1 MPKLMRVIVNRY
13 ANQSSGYLRVLKN
26 GFRSSGSDRA
36 PLAIVEFVGNPNEI
50 VYHMAKKQTK
60 KVIEQLKQVEAQKYS
75 LKKIVLRDPVSGENI
90 NVVKLNSKSTL
101 DGREKKKLGRV
112 EAALQKKI
120 VKFNKA
126 IIRYP
131 LARQID
137 TKTVEDID
145 AMRRGDIEKT
155 VPNWKLPRKSLPAS
169 SMLVPLKSLKFV
181 KPSNMSAG
189 PAAISEVGPEPTKSK
204 QSDSGGLVGETKK
217 PDVPKS
223 FFQRFF
229 GRF

>member
-1 MPKLMRVIVNRY
+1 MPKLMSVIVNRY
-13 ANQSSGYLRVLKN
+13 ANQNSGYLRVLKN
-26 GFRSSGSDRA
+26 GFRASGSDRA

-50 VYHMAKKQTK
+50 VYHMAKKHTK
-60 KVIEQLKQVEAQKYS
+60 NVVDQLKQVEAQKYS
-75 LKKIVLRDPVSGENI
+75 LKRLVLRDPITGDNV
-90 NVVKLNSKSTL
+90 NVVKLKPKSTL

-126 IIRYP
+126 MIRYP
-131 LARQID
+131 LSRQID
-137 TKTVEDID
+137 NKTVEDIE

-155 VPNWKLPRKSLPAS
+155 VPNWKLPRRSLPAS
-169 SMLVPLKSLKFV
+169 SMLVTLKSSKHV
-181 KPSNMSAG
+181 KPSSTYTDSVTKPKLGSDAVKPEESSDKSSAE
-189 PAAISEVGPEPTKSK
+189 A
-204 QSDSGGLVGETKK
+204 KK
-217 PDVPKS
+217 PEVPKS